1 MEGMRMGMEVLRVT
15 REASTLRGDAL
26 VGREP
31 HSNINPPPHSKPSHC
46 LIPRQNSMA
55 VTMSVREA
63 EHAGSWYSSNGPEL
77 ARQLD
82 HWLSL
87 VPSSLPQPN
96 ARVVI
101 APHAGYAYSGPC
113 AGWSYRCLDLSKAKR
128 IFILHPSHH
137 KYISTAA
144 LPSVTGYRTPLDKE
158 PLPLDLQTIK
168 TLSETEVKSENGKT
182 IRFSSMSQSTDEAE
196 HSAEMQ
202 LPYLHR
208 LLQKQ
213 YPDQPV
219 SSYPPLVPIM
229 IGGTNPD
236 TEKAL
241 GGVLARYIADP
252 SNAFVLSSDFCHWGQ
267 RFSYTYYIP
276 DAPSPAISA
285 EKLPNS
291 PSNPDEQSD
300 LHNTI
305 SQGSQISRTP
315 KSPKIHDSIAHV
327 DRACMCAIATGSHD
341 TFLSI
346 LQNTGNTVCGRHPI
360 GVFMAGLEEVNRL
373 RARQGVGTLEGKEV
387 GSVGVSEGQ
396 RFRFVRYERSS
407 DVVGVGDS
415 SVSYVGGFAVLE

>member
-1 MEGMRMGMEVLRVT
+1 
-15 REASTLRGDAL
+15 
-26 VGREP
+26 
-31 HSNINPPPHSKPSHC
+31 
-46 LIPRQNSMA
+46 
-55 VTMSVREA
+55 MSVREA
-63 EHAGSWYSSNGPEL
+63 EHAGSWYSSSGPEL

-82 HWLSL
+82 HWLSV
-87 VPSSLPQPN
+87 VPSTLPQPN

-168 TLSETEVKSENGKT
+168 TLSETEITSQNGKKV
-182 IRFSSMSQSTDEAE
+182 RFSSMSQSTDEAE
-196 HSAEMQ
+196 HSCEMQ

-219 SSYPPLVPIM
+219 SSYPPLIPIM

-241 GGVLARYIADP
+241 GALLAKYIADP

-267 RFSYTYYIP
+267 RFSYTYYVP
-276 DAPSPAISA
+276 DSPSPAVSA
-285 EKLPNS
+285 EVLPNS
-291 PSNPDEQSD
+291 PIQPDENTD
-300 LHNTI
+300 LHVSI
-305 SQGSQISRTP
+305 SAGSQISRTP
-315 KSPKIHDSIAHV
+315 KGARIYESIAHV
-327 DRACMCAIATGSHD
+327 DRACMSAIATGSHD
-341 TFLSI
+341 AFLAI
-346 LQNTGNTVCGRHPI
+346 LQKTGNTVCGRHPI

-373 RARQGVGTLEGKEV
+373 RSRQAGETQEGKDV
-387 GSVGVSEGQ
+387 GSVAVPEGQ
-396 RFRFVRYERSS
+396 RFQFIRYERSS

-415 SVSYVGGFAVLE
+415 SVSYVGAFAVLE